1 MTKKSL
7 VAIAKNVDIQAAIT
21 ETFDLLGGV
30 SKLIKPN
37 TTVVLKPNAGHL
49 AKAETS
55 VCTNPEVVRA
65 VIKEVKKV
73 NPKRII
79 VAEAAAIG
87 CDTEK
92 CFELSGIAQVCRDE
106 NVECIDIK
114 RDKDLLNIPVRGAK
128 SNITHVKL
136 PRFLVEA
143 EHIIN
148 LPIYKTHASMVFT
161 GALKNIKGTVQD
173 KVHMD
178 MHQDNLAMAMMDV
191 WYAVRPDLNIMDMIR
206 PAGGYGPHTTVPMDM
221 GCIVGS
227 TDPVAADLVACH
239 MVGLDPAICDY
250 FEAAEEAGLGTCQ
263 MDDIEVVGKTIDEV
277 YKKMWLP
284 YMEGLDGWPEYRILH
299 EHACSSC
306 QALLAINMEKLKA
319 VGEYDKHT
327 DMVIVAGKKDSLPTD
342 VPKDKLIL
350 HGNCLRKWKDQGIFI
365 EGCPPGEINLY
376 MTVMDGRNPGPDDA
390 ETIIRPRMASDEP
403 VWSNYVAKKAKEFSK
418 SESK

>member
-7 VAIAKNVDIQAAIT
+7 VAIAKNKKIQEAVT
-21 ETFDLLGGV
+21 ETFALLGGV
-30 SKLIKPN
+30 ENLITPN
-37 TTVVLKPNAGHL
+37 STVVLKPNAGHMGTP
-49 AKAETS
+49 ESS
-55 VCTNPEVVRA
+55 VCTSPEFVRA
-65 VIKEVKKV
+65 VINEVRKV
-73 NPKRII
+73 NVKRII

-92 CFELSGIAQVCRDE
+92 CFEISGIAQVCRDE
-106 NVECIDIK
+106 SVECIDIK
-114 RDKDLLNIPVRGAK
+114 RDKDLINIPVRGAK

-178 MHQDNLAMAMMDV
+178 MHQDNLSMAMMDV

-206 PAGGYGPHTTVPMDM
+206 PAGGYGPHTTVPMQMD
-221 GCIVGS
+221 CVAGS
-227 TDPVAADLVACH
+227 KDPVALDLVACN
-239 MVGLDPAICDY
+239 MVGLDTSVCEY
-250 FEAAEEAGLGTCQ
+250 FDAAEEAGLGTCH
-263 MDDIEVVGKTIDEV
+263 MDDIEIVGKTIEEV

-284 YMEGLDGWPEYRILH
+284 YMEGLDGWPEYKIYP
-299 EHACSSC
+299 EKACSSC

-319 VGEYDKHT
+319 LGEYDKHT
-327 DMVIVAGKKDSLPTD
+327 DMAIVAGRKDSLPD
-342 VPKDKLIL
+342 IPKDKLIL
-350 HGNCLRKWKDQGIFI
+350 HGNCLRKWRDQGIFI

-376 MTVMDGRNPGPDDA
+376 MTIMDGKNPQPDEA
-390 ETIIRPRMASDEP
+390 ETMIRPRMAQDEP
-403 VWSNYVAKKAKEFSK
+403 IWIDYVMKKSKEFDE
-418 SESK
+418 ESAK